1 MGTVKVGVGGAERWS
16 VVGCRTG
23 WDWLGLVGT
32 GWDWLGGGMREVD
45 GARERMKLGRDRCG
59 PLGGG

>member
-1 MGTVKVGVGGAERWS
+1 MEMGTVKVGVGGAERWS
-16 VVGCRTG
+16 VVGCR
-23 WDWLGLVGT
+23 T